1 VNFLL
6 VEALQKFHHYYGNDF
21 KVEFPTG
28 SGVMLTLWEVAGEL
42 SRRLT
47 SIFLQDM
54 NGRRPVYGGLEKF
67 QTDPNWHNLIMFHEY
82 FHADN
87 GAGIG
92 ASHQTGWTGLVTKL
106 MQQSGEAHRRQKPK
120 SAQPPVAAD

>member
-1 VNFLL
+1 
-6 VEALQKFHHYYGNDF
+6 
-21 KVEFPTG
+21 
-28 SGVMLTLWEVAGEL
+28 MLTLWEVAGEL

-47 SIFLQDM
+47 SIFLQDT
-54 NGRRPVYGGLEKF
+54 NGRRPVFGGLEKF
-67 QTDPNWHNLIMFHEY
+67 QNDPNWRNLIMFHEY

-106 MQQSGEAHRRQKPK
+106 IQQNGERRHHKKPV
-120 SAQPPVAAD
+120 SAQPGVAAD